1 MQQRPYPPC
10 LIHTNRTNAIAFPA
24 EPGITIPR
32 ARSPDPVMRHL
43 FTASLLA
50 LAACSGP
57 NDPTATASTGAVP
70 TPAKA
75 SGAAP
80 ATTDGVIGEQPLPAR
95 LDCLR
100 KTGGVLLIGHRGGPT
115 RDYPE
120 NAIET
125 FQRTYD
131 AGTHAMEIDISETKD
146 GVLVLM
152 HDDDLART
160 TTGEGPVADHT
171 LDEIRKLKLETS
183 QKTTTFAPPT
193 LEAAL
198 AWAMK
203 NNAVLELDKKK
214 SAEWGPIIAAVRDA
228 KAENNVFLVTYTDDQ
243 AAEVHKLA
251 PDLLITATV
260 NDPAHLDALVA
271 RGVQTD
277 HLVAWTGV
285 TKPDPAL
292 WTSLAERGVES
303 AFGTLGPRASSLDT
317 RYWDDGDGS
326 EYNALVS
333 GGLAILVTDITDKT
347 ARQLAGLRQ
356 KSTACGL

>member
-1 MQQRPYPPC
+1 
-10 LIHTNRTNAIAFPA
+10 
-24 EPGITIPR
+24 
-32 ARSPDPVMRHL
+32 MRHL
-43 FTASLLA
+43 LAASLLA
-50 LAACSGP
+50 LGACSGP
-57 NDPTATASTGAVP
+57 NDTNATASTDAVP
-70 TPAKA
+70 AAREA
-75 SGAAP
+75 SAP
-80 ATTDGVIGEQPLPAR
+80 DPMTTVRVIGENPPLSGR

-131 AGTHAMEIDISETKD
+131 AGTHAMETDISETKD
-146 GVLVLM
+146 GVLILM

-160 TTGEGPVADHT
+160 TTGVGLVSDHT
-171 LDEIRKLKLETS
+171 LAEVQAAKLKTS
-183 QKTTTFAPPT
+183 SKTTSFAPPT

-214 SAEWGPIIAAVRDA
+214 SAEWAPIIAAVRTA

-243 AAEVHKLA
+243 AAEVHTLA
-251 PDLLITATV
+251 PDLMITATV
-260 NDPAHLDALVA
+260 TDPAHLEALVA
-271 RGVQTD
+271 SGVRTD
-277 HLVAWTGV
+277 HLIAWTGV

-292 WTSLAERGVES
+292 WNALAEHGIES
-303 AFGTLGPRASSLDT
+303 AFGTLGPRATSLDT

-326 EYNALVS
+326 EYNELVS

-356 KSTACGL
+356 KSAACGL

>member
-1 MQQRPYPPC
+1 
-10 LIHTNRTNAIAFPA
+10 
-24 EPGITIPR
+24 
-32 ARSPDPVMRHL
+32 MRHL
-43 FTASLLA
+43 LA
-50 LAACSGP
+50 AFILSLAACSGP
-57 NDPTATASTGAVP
+57 NDPTATASTDADTTRP
-70 TPAKA
+70 K
-75 SGAAP
+75 AP
-80 ATTDGVIGEQPLPAR
+80 AAEPITAVRVIGEEPLSGR

-100 KTGGVLLIGHRGGPT
+100 KSGGVLLIGHRGGPT
-115 RDYPE
+115 RNYPE

-131 AGTHAMEIDISETKD
+131 AGAHAMEIDISETKD
-146 GVLVLM
+146 GVLILM

-160 TTGEGPVADHT
+160 TTGEGLVADHT
-171 LDEIRKLKLETS
+171 FDEIQKLKLETY

-214 SAEWGPIIAAVRDA
+214 SATWEPIIAAVRDA

-251 PDLLITATV
+251 PELVITATV
-260 NDPAHLDALVA
+260 NDPAQLDALVA
-271 RGVQTD
+271 SGVQAD

-285 TKPDPAL
+285 AKPAPAL
-292 WTSLAERGVES
+292 FASLARRGVEA

-317 RYWDDGDGS
+317 RYWHDGDGS
-326 EYNALVS
+326 EYNELVS

-347 ARQLAGLRQ
+347 ARQLAGARQ
-356 KSTACGL
+356 KSAACGL

>member
-1 MQQRPYPPC
+1 
-10 LIHTNRTNAIAFPA
+10 
-24 EPGITIPR
+24 
-32 ARSPDPVMRHL
+32 MRHL

-57 NDPTATASTGAVP
+57 NDPTVTASTDAVP

-75 SGAAP
+75 SGAVP

>member
-1 MQQRPYPPC
+1 
-10 LIHTNRTNAIAFPA
+10 
-24 EPGITIPR
+24 
-32 ARSPDPVMRHL
+32 MRHL
-43 FTASLLA
+43 LAASLLA

-57 NDPTATASTGAVP
+57 NEPTAPASTDAVANAP
-70 TPAKA
+70 NAPKTPGVAP
-75 SGAAP
+75 P
-80 ATTDGVIGEQPLPAR
+80 ATVGVIGEQALSAR

-100 KTGGVLLIGHRGGPT
+100 TSGGVLLIGHRGGPT

-131 AGTHAMEIDISETKD
+131 AGTHAMETDISETKD
-146 GVLVLM
+146 GVLILM

-160 TTGEGPVADHT
+160 TTGEGLVSDHT
-171 LDEIRKLKLETS
+171 LAEIQAVKLKTYS
-183 QKTTTFAPPT
+183 KTTTFAPPT

-203 NNAVLELDKKK
+203 NGAVLELDKKK
-214 SAEWGPIIAAVRDA
+214 SAEWGPIIAAVRAA
-228 KAENNVFLVTYTDDQ
+228 KAENNVFLVTYTDEQ
-243 AAEVHKLA
+243 AAEVHRLA
-251 PDLLITATV
+251 PDLMITATV
-260 NDPAHLDALVA
+260 NSPAHLDALIA
-271 RGVQTD
+271 KGVRTD

-285 TKPDPAL
+285 TTPDPAL
-292 WTSLAERGVES
+292 WKALAQRNIES

-317 RYWDDGDGS
+317 RYWDDDDGS
-326 EYNALVS
+326 EYNQLVS

-356 KSTACGL
+356 KSAACGL

>member
-1 MQQRPYPPC
+1 MQQRPYPPR
-10 LIHTNRTNAIAFPA
+10 LIHSNRTNAIAFPA

-32 ARSPDPVMRHL
+32 AWSPDLLMRHL
-43 FTASLLA
+43 LAACLLA

-57 NDPTATASTGAVP
+57 NDPTATASTDAA
-70 TPAKA
+70 TPPK
-75 SGAAP
+75 AP
-80 ATTDGVIGEQPLPAR
+80 AAEPMSNVRVIGEEPLSAR

-100 KTGGVLLIGHRGGPT
+100 KSGGVLLIGHRGGPT

-146 GVLVLM
+146 GVLILM

-160 TTGEGPVADHT
+160 TTGEGLVADHT
-171 LDEIRKLKLETS
+171 LDEIQKLKLETY

-214 SAEWGPIIAAVRDA
+214 SAKWEPIIAAVRGA

-243 AAEVHKLA
+243 AAEVHMLA
-251 PDLLITATV
+251 PDLIITATV

-271 RGVQTD
+271 SGVEAD

-292 WTSLAERGVES
+292 WASLAQRGVES

-326 EYNALVS
+326 EYNTLIS

-356 KSTACGL
+356 KSAACGL

>member
-1 MQQRPYPPC
+1 
-10 LIHTNRTNAIAFPA
+10 
-24 EPGITIPR
+24 
-32 ARSPDPVMRHL
+32 MRHL
-43 FTASLLA
+43 LAASLLA

-57 NDPTATASTGAVP
+57 SDPTATASTDAIATP
-70 TPAKA
+70 PAK
-75 SGAAP
+75 GL
-80 ATTDGVIGEQPLPAR
+80 ATDPVTTVRVIGDQPLSAR

-100 KTGGVLLIGHRGGPT
+100 TSGGVLLIGHRGGPT

-146 GVLVLM
+146 GVLILM
-152 HDDDLART
+152 HDDDLGRT
-160 TTGEGPVADHT
+160 TTGDGLVSDHT
-171 LDEIRKLKLETS
+171 LAEIQAVKLKTYS
-183 QKTTTFAPPT
+183 KTTAFAPPT

-203 NNAVLELDKKK
+203 NGAVLELDKKK
-214 SAEWGPIIAAVRDA
+214 SAEWGPIIAAVRAA

-251 PDLLITATV
+251 PDLIITATV
-260 NDPAHLDALVA
+260 NSPAHLDALTA
-271 RGVQTD
+271 KGVRTD

-285 TKPDPAL
+285 TTPDPAL
-292 WTSLAERGVES
+292 WKVLAERNIES

-326 EYNALVS
+326 EYNQLVS

-356 KSTACGL
+356 KSAACGL